1 MNVLNT
7 LLNSILN
14 LVFPEK
20 CLFCGLPGADLCI
33 ACISNLPE
41 AKRESA
47 DWIFPLYDYRHPPI
61 KQALALFKYKGKK
74 NLAGIFAEVLY
85 DRILEEL
92 SELSVMK
99 NFTNVILIPIPLSRK
114 RYRERGYNQAELI
127 CKELIKINNLRH
139 GVDSKNK
146 FNLENNI
153 LIKPKEILKKAGA
166 RKVIAFTV
174 AH

>member
-61 KQALALFKYKGKK
+61 KQSLALFKYKSKKNLPFIFFFFLLDFPPPPIKQSLALFKYKGKK

-99 NFTNVILIPIPLSRK
+99 NFTNVILIPIPLS
-114 RYRERGYNQAELI
+114 
-127 CKELIKINNLRH
+127 
-139 GVDSKNK
+139 
-146 FNLENNI
+146 
-153 LIKPKEILKKAGA
+153 
-166 RKVIAFTV
+166 
-174 AH
+174 